1 MVKTDSETIYKVVML
16 LIKVP
21 SEDLVRKV
29 CVSEFKIP
37 AESVDAIIEE
47 ANKKLWKAAEIH
59 HNKELG
65 TAITALRDLYSSN
78 LKIKDYKTALLT
90 RKELNRI
97 LGLYENEVEITEAD
111 EDEENEQ
118 LEEIRRHLE
127 PLQLA
132 PPGTPIVEL
141 VRLAVIRIAEMD

>member
-21 SEDLVRKV
+21 SDDLVRKI
-29 CVSEFKIP
+29 CLSEFKIP
-37 AESVDAIIEE
+37 VESVDAIIEE

-59 HNKELG
+59 HNRELG
-65 TAITALRDLYSSN
+65 IAITALRDLYSSN

-97 LGLYENEVEITEAD
+97 LGLYENDVEITESD
-111 EDEENEQ
+111 DEENEQ